1 MSQQGSKVNIG
12 ELKAA
17 IADISNDTP
26 VVMQVRLMG
35 VSYPINEYYE
45 IEETDFDVLEGTIFL
60 MSPEEDI

>member
-26 VVMQVRLMG
+26 VVMQVRLTG
-35 VSYPINEYYE
+35 ASYPINEYHE
-45 IEETDFDVLEGTIFL
+45 VEEVDYDINEGAVFF
-60 MSPEEDI
+60 MSPEEEI